1 MLQMQYKKPQSVGL
15 FAAKGTLLHLNFN
28 IYAVW
33 QAKVS
38 QAIDS
43 LCTMIVNFD

>member
-1 MLQMQYKKPQSVGL
+1 MGL
-15 FAAKGTLLHLNFN
+15 FDAKGTLLHLNFD
-28 IYAVW
+28 IYAIW

-43 LCTMIVNFD
+43 LCAMIVNFD